1 MDKLKTVINLM
12 AKSATEEN
20 KTEEFLETMK
30 ALKIRLFS
38 KMLAGEINRADAENL
53 RNCIEESE
61 RSVKNV
67 VNEYC
72 NSLAWWQ
79 QGRSKESVWKYK
91 NGGLYQSRGH
101 IKAAKTE
108 EIKKVLLQDKRQKFV
123 LTV

>member
-1 MDKLKTVINLM
+1 MEKLKAVINLM

-38 KMLAGEINRADAENL
+38 KMLCGEISRADAENL

-72 NSLAWWQ
+72 NSH
-79 QGRSKESVWKYK
+79 V
-91 NGGLYQSRGH
+91 
-101 IKAAKTE
+101 
-108 EIKKVLLQDKRQKFV
+108 
-123 LTV
+123 

>member
-1 MDKLKTVINLM
+1 MEKLKAVINLM

-38 KMLAGEINRADAENL
+38 KMLAGEISKADAENL

-72 NSLAWWQ
+72 NSLA
-79 QGRSKESVWKYK
+79 
-91 NGGLYQSRGH
+91 
-101 IKAAKTE
+101 
-108 EIKKVLLQDKRQKFV
+108 
-123 LTV
+123 

>member
-1 MDKLKTVINLM
+1 MDKLKAVISFM

-30 ALKIRLFS
+30 VLKIRLLS
-38 KMLAGEINRADAENL
+38 KMVIGEISKADAENL
-53 RNCIEESE
+53 RDCIEESE
-61 RSVKNV
+61 RGVKNV
-67 VNEYC
+67 INEYC

-79 QGRSKESVWKYK
+79 QGRSKGSVWRYE

>member
-1 MDKLKTVINLM
+1 MDKLKTIISFM
-12 AKSATEEN
+12 AKSAIEEN

-38 KMLAGEINRADAENL
+38 KMLFGEITKAEAENL

-72 NSLAWWQ
+72 NSLA
-79 QGRSKESVWKYK
+79 
-91 NGGLYQSRGH
+91 
-101 IKAAKTE
+101 
-108 EIKKVLLQDKRQKFV
+108 
-123 LTV
+123 

>member
-1 MDKLKTVINLM
+1 MEKLKAVINLM
-12 AKSATEEN
+12 AKSAIEEN

-72 NSLAWWQ
+72 NSLA
-79 QGRSKESVWKYK
+79 
-91 NGGLYQSRGH
+91 
-101 IKAAKTE
+101 
-108 EIKKVLLQDKRQKFV
+108 
-123 LTV
+123 

>member
-1 MDKLKTVINLM
+1 MDKLKAVISLM
-12 AKSATEEN
+12 AKSAIEEN
-20 KTEEFLETMK
+20 KTEEFSETMK

-72 NSLAWWQ
+72 NSLA
-79 QGRSKESVWKYK
+79 
-91 NGGLYQSRGH
+91 
-101 IKAAKTE
+101 
-108 EIKKVLLQDKRQKFV
+108 
-123 LTV
+123 